1 MKKILLPALIAS
13 LLAACAS
20 DKGPVDENKFK
31 KKESAVKKADK
42 NEGLVT
48 PECVTLEGKFVKQGA
63 ENSPQ
68 EYGSP
73 NFNRIILATKK
84 EDGKFSYSF
93 DNVFVMADGETRQA
107 DTIKAKGVCD
117 DTSFELTI
125 TAANDEVTTAKFK
138 RIDEKT
144 VNIEV
149 KGSALS
155 DSLNGNFNKEE
166 EAAAPAPANPP
177 EPVTPEDEG
186 SVEE

>member
-117 DTSFELTI
+117 DTSFDLTI
-125 TAANDEVTTAKFK
+125 TEADGEVTTARFK

-144 VNIEV
+144 VTIEV
-149 KGSALS
+149 KGKALLA
-155 DSLNGNFNKEE
+155 SLNGTFNKEAD
-166 EAAAPAPANPP
+166 AAAPAPANPP
-177 EPVTPEDEG
+177 EPVTPEDDGEI
-186 SVEE
+186 EQ